1 MDRRAPL
8 TEINAVFCVRD
19 RAANSRPQLQD
30 VVVADIDEHLM
41 THHWARQVINLFR
54 Q

>member
-8 TEINAVFCVRD
+8 TEINSVFCVRH
-19 RAANSRPQLQD
+19 RAANSRPRLQD

-41 THHWARQVINLFR
+41 THHWARRVIDLCR